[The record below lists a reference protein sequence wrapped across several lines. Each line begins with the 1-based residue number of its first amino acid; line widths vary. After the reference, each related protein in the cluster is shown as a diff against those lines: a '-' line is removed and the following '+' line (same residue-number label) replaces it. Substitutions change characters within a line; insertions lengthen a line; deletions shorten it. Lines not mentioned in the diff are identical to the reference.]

1 MKETL
6 GSVIDIKFIKTI
18 AIDIGISTY
27 SLFWTHRQHMT
38 ANLRR
43 LSLAQV
49 SFSHHDS
56 RLPSN
61 SYSASLSQTMH
72 CKVKTKTR
80 CNPCWWLPSTISPPS
95 TLLSTSS
102 PLPSRLSTS
111 RKGSLPNFQNKSL
124 FSKLFVRFGFFRFI
138 GVVSLAVLGT
148 SVTYILLG
156 RQQSTLYKQMTF
168 FAPLLNLF
176 IKDYILFCQQ
186 ISLFEICL
194 PG

>member
-1 MKETL
+1 
-6 GSVIDIKFIKTI
+6 
-18 AIDIGISTY
+18 
-27 SLFWTHRQHMT
+27 MT

-49 SFSHHDS
+49 SFSQHDT
-56 RLPSN
+56 RLPPILIQR
-61 SYSASLSQTMH
+61 LSHTKH
-72 CKVKTKTR
+72 CNLKTR
-80 CNPCWWLPSTISPPS
+80 CNPCWWLPYTISPPS

-156 RQQSTLYKQMTF
+156 RQQSSLYKQMTF

-176 IKDYILFCQQ
+176 IKDYM
-186 ISLFEICL
+186 
-194 PG
+194 

>member
-61 SYSASLSQTMH
+61 SYSASLKQCIAMLKLKPGAILADGSPPPSLLLPPCSQPRLLCH
-72 CKVKTKTR
+72 QGCQPREKVLFPTFKISR
-80 CNPCWWLPSTISPPS
+80 SFLNYLSGLASSASSVLSHLPSLAPVSP
-95 TLLSTSS
+95 TSF
-102 PLPSRLSTS
+102 LAGSRTHSM
-111 RKGSLPNFQNKSL
+111 NK
-124 FSKLFVRFGFFRFI
+124 
-138 GVVSLAVLGT
+138 
-148 SVTYILLG
+148 
-156 RQQSTLYKQMTF
+156 
-168 FAPLLNLF
+168 
-176 IKDYILFCQQ
+176 
-186 ISLFEICL
+186 
-194 PG
+194 

>member
-1 MKETL
+1 
-6 GSVIDIKFIKTI
+6 
-18 AIDIGISTY
+18 
-27 SLFWTHRQHMT
+27 MT

-61 SYSASLSQTMH
+61 SYSASLSQTMY
-72 CKVKTKTR
+72 CNVKTKTR

-156 RQQSTLYKQMTF
+156 RQHSTLYEQMTLF
-168 FAPLLNLF
+168 TLLLNLF
-176 IKDYILFCQQ
+176 IKDYITYSSASKNPSSKSASQVDVRGNGL
-186 ISLFEICL
+186 LVTPL
-194 PG
+194 PLHGWPLWAALCSQGPDDSDP